1 MALYACHSESDAPNV
16 YTIGKGKDNQWFKTA
31 VGEIRTHGYPCRAAK
46 MCDVS
51 VAYFSG
57 EFEMRTLF
65 GIILGAAITVGAAYM
80 HDSSAMQNGGGAA
93 RTIVNWDVATEVT
106 DNALRGL
113 RRQIDRLLAK

>member
-1 MALYACHSESDAPNV
+1 MYDGSA
-16 YTIGKGKDNQWFKTA
+16 
-31 VGEIRTHGYPCRAAK
+31 
-46 MCDVS
+46 
-51 VAYFSG
+51 AYFSG

-113 RRQIDRLLAK
+113 RRQIDRLFVR